1 MKILEDVA
9 QKTQKHKQKQ
19 DWLQQN
25 GHELIRVPLPVG
37 DYVKVTDRVQNV
49 IDRRGDK
56 LKKMDLLGVTEM
68 TIDTKQDL
76 TEVVN
81 NICGKSHARFRDE
94 AILAQ
99 ENGIRFVVLVEHSR
113 YIKTLEDVKSW
124 KNPRQ
129 FQYERKI
136 RKEWGI
142 PKGADFQTEVAELK
156 KNGAKINRGPTTGEE
171 LYKAMQTM
179 AEKYNVIWAFCDK
192 SETGHK
198 IVELLS
204 EEEKE
209 KNNE

>member
-9 QKTQKHKQKQ
+9 QKAQKHKQKQ

-25 GHELIRVPLPVG
+25 GHELIRVPLPIG

-49 IDRRGDK
+49 LDRRGDK
-56 LKKMDLLGVTEM
+56 LKKMDLLGVTEL

-81 NICGKSHARFRDE
+81 NICEKSHARFRDE

-142 PKGADFQTEVAELK
+142 PKGTDFQTEVADLK
-156 KNGAKINRGPTTGEE
+156 KHGAKINRGPTTGEE
-171 LYKAMQTM
+171 LHKAMQTM
-179 AEKYNVIWAFCDK
+179 AEKYDVIWEFCDK
-192 SETGHK
+192 SETGQK
-198 IVELLS
+198 IVELL
-204 EEEKE
+204 EE
-209 KNNE
+209 

>member
-9 QKTQKHKQKQ
+9 QKAQKHKQKQ
-19 DWLQQN
+19 DWLRTN
-25 GHELIRVPLPVG
+25 GHELIRVPLPIG

-49 IDRRGDK
+49 LVRRGDK

-76 TEVVN
+76 AEVVN

-142 PKGADFQTEVAELK
+142 PKGADFEIEVAELK

-179 AEKYNVIWAFCDK
+179 AEKYNVIWEFCDK
-192 SETGHK
+192 SETGRK

-204 EEEKE
+204 DTEI
-209 KNNE
+209 NI